1 MILRMMVIR
10 WGRRILMLDKLQ
22 DHRSFI
28 LGGCCTPENMAFSD
42 CPCWSDMLPLG
53 ARHSLGVPLCSV

>member
-42 CPCWSDMLPLG
+42 FPYCSDILPLW
-53 ARHSLGVPLCSV
+53 ARHS

>member
-1 MILRMMVIR
+1 
-10 WGRRILMLDKLQ
+10 MLDKLQ

-42 CPCWSDMLPLG
+42 FPYCSDILPLW
-53 ARHSLGVPLCSV
+53 ARHS